1 MTLAIRGD
9 RTSCLSLQLGPGTWL
24 LAVARG
30 FGQIGGTPTETA
42 LLSRLRL
49 ECRAPDAQP
58 TLSPGD
64 RSPAGCGDGNAGDH
78 GPRQ

>member
-30 FGQIGGTPTETA
+30 FGQIGGAPTETA

-49 ECRAPDAQP
+49 ECQRRM
-58 TLSPGD
+58 
-64 RSPAGCGDGNAGDH
+64 RSPRFRRAIDRPQAAATAMLAIMGA
-78 GPRQ
+78 RQ